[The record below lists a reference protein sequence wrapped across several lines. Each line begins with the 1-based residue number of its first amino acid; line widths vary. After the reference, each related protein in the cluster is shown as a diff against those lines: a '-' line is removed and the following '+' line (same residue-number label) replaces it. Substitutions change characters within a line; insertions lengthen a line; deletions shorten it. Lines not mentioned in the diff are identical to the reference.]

1 MFYCSII
8 KVPGLYPT
16 FFTLTF
22 LYQCYRLAVCVSDIY
37 LITFALACQELFY
50 FIFWNLSK
58 NKILEIFLIS
68 CFRTNKKLYAFTLC
82 FLSLFA
88 TAICILQHFTVVV
101 NTFFH
106 FLSLTFQ
113 PYKKL
118 LYIVDSTTT
127 ERVGFEPTRP
137 CGQTVFKTAS
147 LWPLR
152 YLSIIDKI
160 RVSTRLST
168 YVHNSNH
175 IHKYNI

>member
-1 MFYCSII
+1 MKIYFRIFRVVLLFNYQGSRSLSDLFYTDISLSVLLTCCLRQRYISYHFCFS
-8 KVPGLYPT
+8 LSRT
-16 FFTLTF
+16 F
-22 LYQCYRLAVCVSDIY
+22 
-37 LITFALACQELFY
+37 LFY
-50 FIFWNLSK
+50 FFEVFQK

-68 CFRTNKKLYAFTLC
+68 CFRTSKKPHAFTLC
-82 FLSLFA
+82 FLSLSA

-118 LYIVDSTTT
+118 LYIVDSTTA

-147 LWPLR
+147 L
-152 YLSIIDKI
+152 
-160 RVSTRLST
+160 
-168 YVHNSNH
+168 
-175 IHKYNI
+175 

>member
-1 MFYCSII
+1 MLLTCCLRQRYISYHLCFS
-8 KVPGLYPT
+8 LSRT
-16 FFTLTF
+16 FF
-22 LYQCYRLAVCVSDIY
+22 I
-37 LITFALACQELFY
+37 LF
-50 FIFWNLSK
+50 FEVFQKIKSRKPFWFPS
-58 NKILEIFLIS
+58 
-68 CFRTNKKLYAFTLC
+68 FRTNKKLYAFMLC
-82 FLSLFA
+82 FLPLFA

-118 LYIVDSTTT
+118 LYIVDSTTA
-127 ERVGFEPTRP
+127 ERVGFEPTCP

-168 YVHNSNH
+168 YVHNSNR